1 MKKLSL
7 NFLNGLEQAVFRSF
21 PKEYRPLSSVV
32 AMSAL
37 VAAFASI
44 IVIFFLQMFNA
55 SPDWANI
62 VLSIA
67 FGLAFLYSAR
77 LTYKAVECLP
87 TTGNKI
93 ALGAYVLVLFGACSL
108 LFIWL
113 AVWVMIIALV
123 VLVCWIILKVA
134 FPDSGGGKRAT
145 AYHSD
150 GTTEELTEDGKGICG
165 ETYYKGD
172 RGGTYVD

>member
-1 MKKLSL
+1 MKNFSL
-7 NFLNGLEQAVFRSF
+7 NFLNRLELIVFRSF
-21 PKEYRPLSSVV
+21 PEEYLPVSSVV
-32 AMSAL
+32 AMSTL

-62 VLSIA
+62 VLSIV
-67 FGLAFLYSAR
+67 FGLAFLYDAR
-77 LTYKAVECLP
+77 LTYKSMECLP
-87 TTGNKI
+87 STGNKI
-93 ALGAYVLVLFGACSL
+93 ALAAYVLALFALCSV

-113 AVWVMIIALV
+113 AVWVMVIALV

-134 FPDSGGGKRAT
+134 FPDSGGKKRVT
-145 AYHSD
+145 AHYSD
-150 GTTEELTEDGKGICG
+150 GTTEEMTEDGKGICG

>member
-7 NFLNGLEQAVFRSF
+7 NFLNGLELAVFRTF
-21 PKEYRPLSSVV
+21 PEEYRPVSSVV

-62 VLSIA
+62 VLSVA
-67 FGLAFLYSAR
+67 FGAAFLYSAR

-87 TTGNKI
+87 STGNKI
-93 ALGAYVLVLFGACSL
+93 ALATYVLVLFGACSL

-113 AVWVMIIALV
+113 AVWAMVIALV
-123 VLVCWIILKVA
+123 VLVGWIILKVA
-134 FPDSGGGKRAT
+134 FPNSGGKRAT

>member
-7 NFLNGLEQAVFRSF
+7 NFLNRLELAAFRSF
-21 PKEYRPLSSVV
+21 PEEYRPVSSVV
-32 AMSAL
+32 AMSTL

-62 VLSIA
+62 VLGIA
-67 FGLAFLYSAR
+67 FGLAFLYDAR
-77 LTYKAVECLP
+77 LIYKAMECLP
-87 TTGNKI
+87 STGNKI
-93 ALGAYVLVLFGACSL
+93 ALAAYAIALFALCSFF
-108 LFIWL
+108 FIWL
-113 AVWVMIIALV
+113 AVWVMVIALV

-172 RGGTYVD
+172 RGNTYVD